1 MLEIVACLEI
11 GSCLRSEAIYG
22 DLTQYRDLTQYKDGW
37 RWVQRESNK
46 SENGERE
53 RGRAYI
59 VVVERNNKKKNEKNE
74 YFIEI
79 SCKINKLM

>member
-1 MLEIVACLEI
+1 MLEIGACLET
-11 GSCLRSEAIYG
+11 GSRLRSEAVYG
-22 DLTQYRDLTQYKDGW
+22 DLTGYRDEW

-59 VVVERNNKKKNEKNE
+59 VVVERNKKKKMRRMNILLK
-74 YFIEI
+74 YLV
-79 SCKINKLM
+79 K